1 MNPKTVQLAIFVVE
15 TAFKVGKAIAK
26 K

>member
-1 MNPKTVQLAIFVVE
+1 MNPKTVQLAIFVAK

-26 K
+26 R